1 LQTAHKLEEKDID
14 RRVKMCETLLNH
26 YENNSPIL
34 DNIWF
39 SDEAVLH
46 LSGREKTG
54 TTLEYGEQ
62 KILR

>member
-1 LQTAHKLEEKDID
+1 
-14 RRVKMCETLLNH
+14 MCETLLYH
-26 YENNSPIL
+26 YEKDPSIL

-39 SDEAVLH
+39 SDEAVFH
-46 LSGREKTG
+46 LSRRVTD